1 MDTSGMSE
9 MTDTNKQRQV
19 LLICND
25 VVGERMAG
33 PGIRYWEF
41 ARVLSN
47 SFTVML
53 AVPPFVKMKTSP
65 GQPDFAA
72 ELVICRREAELRAL
86 TAKADVII
94 TLGTV
99 PLVYPFLANTGKP
112 LVSDLYDPFLLSGL
126 SQYADRPSAERVAH
140 HEGYRRALNLQI
152 EAADFFI
159 CASEKQRD
167 YWLGMLSALGR
178 INPYTHDDDPTMRRL
193 IDIVPFGL
201 PAEPPR
207 QTTPVLKGVYKTI
220 AADDKVILWGGG
232 IWNWFDAPTL
242 IQAMALITRQRPN
255 VKLFFIGVE
264 RSNVSLPRMQA
275 AEEAIAL
282 SQELRLYDRYVFF
295 NDWVP
300 YQERQ
305 NYLLE
310 ADIGVSLHPNLVE
323 GRFAFRTRFLDYL
336 WAGLPIVATEG
347 DVMSEQV
354 REWRLGRLVAPGDV
368 QGVTTAILDLLDTPD
383 LRASYQSRFDQAA
396 ARYQWEVVTAPLVNF
411 CANPRLAPDKAYL
424 KQVYP
429 VGTGETLPSKAW
441 RTLISQGVSGLMRQ
455 INEYLRWRL
464 QQ

>member
-1 MDTSGMSE
+1 MSAVSG
-9 MTDTNKQRQV
+9 MTDTDKQRRV

-47 SFTVML
+47 SFAVTL
-53 AVPPFVKMKTSP
+53 AVPPFVKMETTVS
-65 GQPDFAA
+65 QPDFPVRVV
-72 ELVICRREAELRAL
+72 LCRRETELRAL
-86 TAKADVII
+86 TAEADVIV

-126 SQYADRPSAERVAH
+126 GQYADRPLPERIAH

-152 EAADFFI
+152 KAADFFI
-159 CASEKQRD
+159 CASKKQRD

-178 INPYTHDDDPTMRRL
+178 INPYTHDDDPTLHRL

-201 PAEPPR
+201 PIEPPAH
-207 QTTPVLKGVYKTI
+207 TAPVLKGVYKTI

-242 IQAMALITRQRPN
+242 IRAMGLITRQRSD
-255 VKLFFIGVE
+255 VKLFFMGVE

-282 SQELRLYDRYVFF
+282 SQELDLYDRHVFF

-300 YQERQ
+300 YQERG

-310 ADIGVSLHPNLVE
+310 ADIGVSLHQNLLE
-323 GRFAFRTRFLDYL
+323 SRFAFRTRFLDYL

-347 DVMSEQV
+347 DVMAEQV
-354 REWRLGRLVAPGDV
+354 REWRLGKLVAPGDV
-368 QGVTTAILDLLDTPD
+368 GGVARAILDLLDTPR
-383 LRASYQSRFDQAA
+383 LRESYQPRFSQAA
-396 ARYQWEVVTAPLVNF
+396 AQYRWEVVTSPLVDF
-411 CANPRLAPDKAYL
+411 CADPRLAPDKAYMR
-424 KQVYP
+424 QVSTT
-429 VGTGETLPSKAW
+429 VGAGETLPGKAW
-441 RTLISQGVSGLMRQ
+441 RTLKGQGVSGLMRQ

-464 QQ
+464 E

>member
-1 MDTSGMSE
+1 M
-9 MTDTNKQRQV
+9 
-19 LLICND
+19 
-25 VVGERMAG
+25 
-33 PGIRYWEF
+33 
-41 ARVLSN
+41 
-47 SFTVML
+47 
-53 AVPPFVKMKTSP
+53 
-65 GQPDFAA
+65 
-72 ELVICRREAELRAL
+72 
-86 TAKADVII
+86 
-94 TLGTV
+94 
-99 PLVYPFLANTGKP
+99 
-112 LVSDLYDPFLLSGL
+112 LSGL

-152 EAADFFI
+152 VAADFFI

-178 INPYTHDDDPTMRRL
+178 INPYTHDDDPTLRRL

-201 PAEPPR
+201 PAQPP
-207 QTTPVLKGVYKTI
+207 THNASVLKGVYKTI
-220 AADDKVILWGGG
+220 TADDKVILWGGG

-242 IQAMALITRQRPN
+242 IRAMAQIAQRRPG
-255 VKLFFIGVE
+255 VKLFFMGVE

-282 SQELRLYDRYVFF
+282 SQELGLYDRHVFF

-354 REWRLGRLVAPGDV
+354 REWGLGRLVAPGDV
-368 QGVTTAILDLLDTPD
+368 GGVSKAILDLLDTPG
-383 LRASYQSRFDQAA
+383 LRESYQSRFAQAA
-396 ARYQWEVVTAPLVNF
+396 AQYRWDVVTSPLVNF
-411 CANPRLAPDKAYL
+411 CANPRLATDKAYM
-424 KQVYP
+424 KQVSVTIEAGAPLP
-429 VGTGETLPSKAW
+429 VKAW
-441 RTLISQGVSGLMRQ
+441 RSLKSHGVGGLMRQ